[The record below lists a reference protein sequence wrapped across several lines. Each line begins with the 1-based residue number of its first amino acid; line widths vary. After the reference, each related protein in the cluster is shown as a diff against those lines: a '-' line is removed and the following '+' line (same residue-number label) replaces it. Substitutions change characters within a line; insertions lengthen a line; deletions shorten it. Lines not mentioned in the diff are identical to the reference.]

1 MKLSSLKPS
10 TTILIFFTMV
20 LGTFVIMH
28 LTHLTHFAFSLIS
41 QPSTTDLV
49 LGTCILLV
57 MGYILSRGIYSL
69 IYPVFKKLENQS
81 DNQINNQT
89 KENENA

>member
-1 MKLSSLKPS
+1 M
-10 TTILIFFTMV
+10 
-20 LGTFVIMH
+20 
-28 LTHLTHFAFSLIS
+28 
-41 QPSTTDLV
+41 
-49 LGTCILLV
+49 LV
-57 MGYILSRGIYSL
+57 MGYILSTGIYSL

>member
-10 TTILIFFTMV
+10 TTILVFFAMV
-20 LGTFVIMH
+20 LGTFVIMY
-28 LTHLTHFAFSLIS
+28 LTHLAFSLIS
-41 QPSTTDLV
+41 QPSTTDLF

-57 MGYILSRGIYSL
+57 MGYILSTGIYSL